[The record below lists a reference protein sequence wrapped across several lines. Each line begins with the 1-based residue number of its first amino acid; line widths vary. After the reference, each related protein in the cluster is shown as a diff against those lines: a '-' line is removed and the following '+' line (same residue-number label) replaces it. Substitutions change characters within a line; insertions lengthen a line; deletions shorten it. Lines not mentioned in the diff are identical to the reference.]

1 LTPFCQV
8 TVKLQDARGIILFIM
23 RFQGDETFMA
33 LLRHRPA
40 VPARQRGAA
49 RLAHH
54 QAARPLGIL
63 VQVKLDSID
72 RSWDQIEQIFP
83 RPVQFYIFK
92 TKVTAMATHHAVP
105 GEIVDLASWA
115 NDLPNEKT
123 KVIIKTDEMELAR
136 LVVPQ
141 NKEFPN
147 HHVPGAIVVHCVQ
160 GKIEL
165 TAMGKTQEL
174 QEGQLLYLMP
184 GEPHSLKGIE
194 DAVIVLTVFLKRV
207 VH

>member
-1 LTPFCQV
+1 MPWHYFSFAFRAMRPSWRCY
-8 TVKLQDARGIILFIM
+8 GI
-23 RFQGDETFMA
+23 A
-33 LLRHRPA
+33 LLFLLGSGWRIIKSF
-40 VPARQRGAA
+40 VP
-49 RLAHH
+49 
-54 QAARPLGIL
+54 GIL
-63 VQVKLDSID
+63 VPALLHSID
-72 RSWDQIEQIFP
+72 CSCERIEQIFP
-83 RPVQFYIFK
+83 HSVQFDILK
-92 TKVTAMATHHAVP
+92 RKVTAMATHHAVP

-136 LVVPQ
+136 LVVPK

-207 VH
+207 IH